1 VSKSLIKNQKSSI
14 EWGVLVLILLLA
26 AFLRLYRL
34 DSVPPGLTHDEA
46 DTGYFAASVYRG
58 APSQAQGPYG
68 YINEPF
74 TRYSGALFMALLGPT
89 DLALRVHSEFW
100 GMVLLIFAY
109 LWARRV
115 FGVAAGLGGAAMI
128 AVSFWTI
135 SNSRFALNS
144 EPAPALFTGAVY
156 FLWRALTPEP
166 KRRTERAKPAKA
178 GHPAAVQ
185 PDSSGLT
192 ISARRFIAGPLA
204 WGLFAVFLAGSLYA
218 YEAARAAAM
227 ALCVFFIYLALTD
240 RPGFRL
246 HGAWFAGALV
256 LAGALAA
263 PHLLNPN
270 AWGRSSTLS
279 VPLQAALRGDLQP
292 LLANVISALGTISF
306 SGDSFIT
313 YNLPGRPILDPIAS
327 LFCYGGI
334 ALCLRRWRNPVYAF
348 TLMWIAAGLAP
359 SLVLGEWTS
368 TLHSKAAEAPI
379 LVLPAVCAVEVGRCV
394 AARFGSRWAKAF
406 TAGCVAWLAVIALS
420 TGYDYFIRWGQSPA
434 TRAAYL
440 NNLSATTDYLNRTPY
455 SGAVALSS
463 PFPDLPLDPF
473 IADLRVHRNDLSL
486 YWFDAQRALMFPDTT
501 RSLLIVPP
509 NTPLAPELAGR
520 LDLRK
525 LERVNLR
532 PDDVDPYFDVFEWS
546 PREALARFTSN
557 TQTIVAGGRTHDL
570 PVSLGAVELVAY
582 ELPAQIEPG
591 ETITLMTVWRVRDP
605 AALGPVPAHDYG
617 HSLAI
622 FAHLL
627 DANDA
632 VVGQEDRLDA
642 PAWNWQPGDT
652 FAQLH
657 RLIIKKDL
665 PPGDYQLLIGLYQRD
680 TLKRLTVYTGD
691 KIADDHILLGF
702 VRVIGGR

>member
-1 VSKSLIKNQKSSI
+1 VIKYPIPNTKHQKDPW

-58 APSQAQGPYG
+58 APSQAQGSYG

-74 TRYSGALFMALLGPT
+74 TQHSGALFMALLGPT
-89 DLALRVHSEFW
+89 DLTLRVHSAFW

-115 FGVAAGLGGAAMI
+115 FGVAAGLGGAAMV

-156 FLWRALTPEP
+156 FLWRAMDDEGS
-166 KRRTERAKPAKA
+166 R
-178 GHPAAVQ
+178 HWW
-185 PDSSGLT
+185 
-192 ISARRFIAGPLA
+192 A
-204 WGLFAVFLAGSLYA
+204 WGLFAVFMAGSLYA
-218 YEAARAAAM
+218 YEAARAATL
-227 ALCVFFIYLALTD
+227 ALGAFFIYLALTN

-292 LLANVISALGTISF
+292 LLANVINALGTISF

-327 LFCYGGI
+327 LFFYGGI
-334 ALCLRRWRNPVYAF
+334 ALCLWRWRNPAYAF

-359 SLVLGEWTS
+359 SLALGEWTS

-394 AARFGSRWAKAF
+394 TAHFGSRWAKAF
-406 TAGCVAWLAVIALS
+406 TAGCVTWLAVIALS

-434 TRAAYL
+434 TRAAYFH
-440 NNLSATTDYLNRTPY
+440 NLAAITDYLNRTSY

-486 YWFDAQRALMFPDTT
+486 YWFDAQRALMFPDAT

-525 LERVNLR
+525 IERVNLR

-557 TQTIVAGGRTHDL
+557 TPTIIAGGRTHDL

-582 ELPAQIEPG
+582 EFPAQIEPG
-591 ETITLMTVWRVRDP
+591 ETITLMTVWRILDP
-605 AALGPVPAHDYG
+605 AALGPMPPHDYG

-642 PAWNWQPGDT
+642 PAWNWRAGDA

-657 RLIIKKDL
+657 RLIVKKDL
-665 PPGDYQLLIGLYQRD
+665 PPGDYQLPIGLYQRD

-691 KIADDHILLGF
+691 KITDDHILLGF
-702 VRVIGGR
+702 VRVMGGR